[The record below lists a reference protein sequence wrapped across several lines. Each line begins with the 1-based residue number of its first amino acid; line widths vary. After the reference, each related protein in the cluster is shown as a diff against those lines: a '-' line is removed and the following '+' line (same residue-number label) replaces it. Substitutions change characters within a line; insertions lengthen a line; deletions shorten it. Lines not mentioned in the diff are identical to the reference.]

1 MEREGKDPQMAEKS
15 PGEQSAAA
23 NAVNERLLELLEQVV
38 ANQAVQATAN
48 LQDEFA
54 ERLRAAVQYRDS
66 RDHAVSPLGY
76 DQLQTGLRFVA
87 LSNTLG
93 RFGSHGERDVALLPA
108 LQLDG
113 GTLTFAP
120 LPPDAASVILFRADG
135 EQLGQIEVAGGD
147 APVIPDVPDAA
158 WVQVNDVRGSPIR
171 LGFPRRVPAGVPA
184 RSTAATRRSD
194 ARPTGAR
201 AT

>member
-1 MEREGKDPQMAEKS
+1 MAEKS
-15 PGEQSAAA
+15 PDEQSAAA
-23 NAVNERLLELLEQVV
+23 SAVNERLLQLLEQVV

-48 LQDEFA
+48 LQDEIA

-66 RDHAVSPLGY
+66 RDHAVSSLGY
-76 DQLQTGLRFVA
+76 DQLQIGLRFVA
-87 LSNTLG
+87 LSNSLG

-108 LQLDG
+108 PQLDR

-135 EQLGQIEVAGGD
+135 EQLGQIQVGGGD
-147 APVIPDVPDAA
+147 APVIDAPDAA
-158 WVQVNDVRGSPIR
+158 WVQVNDVHGSPIR
-171 LGFPRRVPAGVPA
+171 LGFPRRVPAGVYA
-184 RSTAATRRSD
+184 RSTGATRRSG
-194 ARPTGAR
+194 ARPAGAR